1 MGELDGKYRITST
14 TNYKGPIERK
24 SDGETEIRNGQ
35 TSRVDNSGIQW
46 TSRFK
51 ILNETEVEMISTAD
65 PHDAK
70 ANAALLRPDGSP
82 TLEPVSYHAI
92 LKLSRKGDKIQMSGQ
107 IHYGEEIVFLTL
119 RKIGD

>member
-1 MGELDGKYRITST
+1 MNELDGRYRITST

-24 SDGETEIRNGQ
+24 SDGETEIRGGQ
-35 TSRVDNSGIQW
+35 TSRIDASGIQW

-51 ILNETEVEMISTAD
+51 VLSETEVEMISTAD

-82 TLEPVSYHAI
+82 TLEPVSYHAV

-107 IHYGEEIVFLTL
+107 IHYGDEVVFLTL